1 LNTLKND
8 LRAITADGTACNVM
22 VGVGETYLPAFV
34 LALTGS
40 QLACGLTATVPLVM
54 GAFLQLLA
62 PYAIPR
68 LRSFRRW
75 VVLCAVVQAA
85 SFLPLLVV
93 SLAGSASV
101 FAVFCIIAI
110 YWATGQAGGSAWNA
124 WVEDLVPEP
133 VRAKFFAD
141 RTRFVQLGL
150 VVGFVSGGILLQI
163 GKLHGYV
170 VLPFAALFFA
180 AIASRL
186 VSAYKLNSQ
195 SDISLL
201 PKKPSVA
208 PWADFW
214 AIATQGGNGRVIVY
228 VLAMQ
233 LACQI
238 SGPYFTPYMLG
249 HLKLSYLGYVTLICV
264 AYLARIAAAP
274 TWGRVVEKIGVNRL
288 LWMSG
293 LGIVPMAFLWGLSD
307 SFTYLVIL
315 QIVSGA
321 VWGAYELAN
330 LLLIIEAIPTAKK
343 INVLTVYNFVNALAI
358 MGGSF
363 IGGYLLTAFG
373 GGYRA
378 YFIVFLAS
386 SVARLMAPVLLVKV
400 PRWMPVFGGAKKVPA
415 LTSKSASPSVQ
426 RHVVKPL
433 PAKPHVHGS
442 HPAIPKPA
450 FLRVSPTAASEKKA
464 TK

>member
-8 LRAITADGTACNVM
+8 LHAITADGTACNVM
-22 VGVGETYLPAFV
+22 VGIGESYLPAFV

-68 LRSFRRW
+68 LHSYRRW

-93 SLAGSASV
+93 SLTGSASV
-101 FAVFCIIAI
+101 FAVFCVIAI

-124 WVEDLVPEP
+124 WVEDLVPEQ
-133 VRAKFFAD
+133 VRARFFAS

-150 VVGFVSGGILLQI
+150 VVGFVSGGVLLQF

-170 VLPFAALFFA
+170 VIPFSVLFLAAA
-180 AIASRL
+180 TSRL

-195 SDISLL
+195 SDISKL
-201 PKKPSVA
+201 PKKPNVA
-208 PWADFW
+208 PWTDFW
-214 AIATQGGNGRVIVY
+214 TIATQGGNGRVILY

-249 HLKLSYLGYVTLICV
+249 HLQLSYLGYVTLICV

-274 TWGRVVEKIGVNRL
+274 TWGRVIEKIGVNRL

-307 SFTYLVIL
+307 SFVYLIIL
-315 QIVSGA
+315 QIVSGV
-321 VWGAYELAN
+321 VWGAYELSN
-330 LLLIIEAIPTAKK
+330 LLLIIEAIPAAKK

-358 MGGSF
+358 MGGSI

-373 GGYRA
+373 GGYHA
-378 YFIVFLAS
+378 YFVVFLAS
-386 SVARLMAPVLLVKV
+386 TLARIMAPVILVKV
-400 PRWMPVFGGAKKVPA
+400 PRWMPVFSRAKKIPA
-415 LTSKSASPSVQ
+415 LAPISASPSVHRQ
-426 RHVVKPL
+426 AVKPL
-433 PAKPHVHGS
+433 PAKTHIHGS

-450 FLRVSPTAASEKKA
+450 FLRVSPTTASEKNA
-464 TK
+464 PR